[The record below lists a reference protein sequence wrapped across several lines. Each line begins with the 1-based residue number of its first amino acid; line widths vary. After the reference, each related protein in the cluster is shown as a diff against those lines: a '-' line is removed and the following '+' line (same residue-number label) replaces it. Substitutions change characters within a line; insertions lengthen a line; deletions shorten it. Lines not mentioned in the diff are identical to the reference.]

1 MLVIVEMGMGRQLWY
16 VW

>member
-1 MLVIVEMGMGRQLWY
+1 MLVIVEMGMGRQLWQ